1 MKQHAYSYRDDAAVP
16 AFADDKPLIVFDG
29 YCALCSGWVQFVL
42 KHDRA
47 GRYRLL
53 SAQSALGQALYVHYG
68 LDAKDFESNILIA
81 DGVAWLKSE
90 SSIRM
95 AEGLGFP
102 WKLTALVRLLPLR
115 VRDALYERV
124 AFNRF
129 NWFGR
134 RQTCYLPTAEFKDR
148 FLG

>member
-1 MKQHAYSYRDDAAVP
+1 MNQRAYSYRDDPAVP
-16 AFADDKPLIVFDG
+16 AFADDKPIIVFDG
-29 YCALCSGWVQFVL
+29 LCALCSGWVQFVL
-42 KHDRA
+42 KTDRA

-53 SAQSALGQALYVHYG
+53 SAQSALGQAIYVHYG
-68 LDAKDFESNILIA
+68 LNPKDFESNILMA

-90 SSIRM
+90 GSIRM

-102 WKLTALVRLLPLR
+102 WKLAALARVLPLR

-129 NWFGR
+129 KWFGR
-134 RQTCYLPTAEFKDR
+134 RQTCYLATAPFKDR

>member
-1 MKQHAYSYRDDAAVP
+1 MTLHAYSYRDDPHVP
-16 AFADDKPLIVFDG
+16 AFADDKPIIVFDG

-42 KHDRA
+42 KHDSA

-53 SAQSALGQALYVHYG
+53 SAQSTLGQALYVHYG
-68 LDAKDFESNILIA
+68 LDPKDFESNILIS

-90 SSIRM
+90 SSIQM

-102 WKLTALVRLLPLR
+102 WKLAALARVLPLR

-124 AFNRF
+124 AFNRLK
-129 NWFGR
+129 WFGR